1 MMMSEVRFILDQHA
15 ELEFYSAISLKQ
27 QSDLSEKETI
37 GFWVCPTCRELPRTV
52 LKISEQLDAVIK
64 NNMDLVRDTA
74 AKIVRIHELEAENK
88 RLRDS
93 VKSISINN
101 QDTEIHIYEEV
112 HLSTSTPTANNDV
125 RKPKGTLLIG
135 GSIIRDINK
144 RRFECDTDPMCIRGG
159 KVNDISYETTPLHRV
174 RHPPGCRWRV

>member
-1 MMMSEVRFILDQHA
+1 MSQLSHIKNTEKGKLRFFSNVYTTF
-15 ELEFYSAISLKQ
+15 ELQKY
-27 QSDLSEKETI
+27 
-37 GFWVCPTCRELPRTV
+37 
-52 LKISEQLDAVIK
+52 VIK

-101 QDTEIHIYEEV
+101 QDTEIHVCEEA
-112 HLSTSTPTANNDV
+112 HLSTSTPKENSDV

-135 GSIIRDINK
+135 SSIIRDINK
-144 RRFECDTDPMCIRGG
+144 
-159 KVNDISYETTPLHRV
+159 
-174 RHPPGCRWRV
+174 